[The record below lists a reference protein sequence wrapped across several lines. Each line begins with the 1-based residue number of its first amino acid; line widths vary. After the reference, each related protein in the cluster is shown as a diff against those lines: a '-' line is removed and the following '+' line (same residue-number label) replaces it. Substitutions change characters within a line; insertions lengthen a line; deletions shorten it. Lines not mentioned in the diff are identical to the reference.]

1 MKPLRRRE
9 LTYALAREEDLDRIL
24 DFCRDR
30 LFGTEI
36 WSSVKLCGADT
47 DIGSLWTG
55 TDRRGRLQTVVYDNG
70 AYLTRL
76 TKRGGCAAKP
86 PKDDPG
92 FDLFAPPQRK
102 NRLRLM
108 VYRGKK
114 LPFPDGA
121 EELRGTALLDMYKAV
136 KETETLNDKAQR
148 RYVFRARAV
157 NAGLSE
163 VFALCEDGQIAATAG
178 INAKNERYALI
189 GDVFTVYQYRYQ
201 GYATRLTKA
210 CVARAQKQGLTPVL
224 YCEKNMRKFYR
235 KLGFVGVIR
244 NAEFGMRNYVNHPA
258 CSRI

>member
-9 LTYALAREEDLDRIL
+9 LTFALAREEDLDRIL
-24 DFCRDR
+24 GFSRDR

-102 NRLRLM
+102 TRLRLM

-114 LPFPDGA
+114 LPFPDGT
-121 EELRGTALLDMYKAV
+121 EELRGTALLSLYRTIRGVD
-136 KETETLNDKAQR
+136 TLTDRAER
-148 RYVFRARAV
+148 RYVHRARTV
-157 NAGLSE
+157 NAGLADS
-163 VFALCEDGQIAATAG
+163 FGIFEDGQIAATAG

-201 GYATRLTKA
+201 GYATRLTRA
-210 CVARAQKQGLTPVL
+210 CVARAQEQGLTPVL
-224 YCEKNMRKFYR
+224 YCEKRMRKFYR
-235 KLGFVGVIR
+235 KLGFVNI
-244 NAEFGMRNYVNHPA
+244 NHDHLQLMSA
-258 CSRI
+258 AMSR